1 MPSLR
6 GSVRRHLGITVPLF
20 VLYAA
25 AVLLASRGRLDAQIV
40 AVLGVVLAITLLT
53 PVAIGVMNRR
63 LLRGSWTPEL
73 RPGEQVLRD
82 GPADRYQF
90 GHFGWLFLTT
100 ERLVLYRVGGIED
113 WAASLADVREV
124 HAARYAGVFATD
136 LRIELASGATETFK
150 VEGSSEWAEKV
161 RAALPRHGAVKR
173 TAGLDGD

>member
-40 AVLGVVLAITLLT
+40 AVLGFVLAVTLLT
-53 PVAIGVMNRR
+53 PVAVSAMNRR

-73 RPGEQVLRD
+73 LPGEQVLRD
-82 GPADRYQF
+82 GPADRYEF

-100 ERLVLYRVGGIED
+100 QRLVLYGVGGAAD
-113 WAASLADVREV
+113 WSASLADVREV

-136 LRIELASGATETFK
+136 LRIQLRDGTTETLK
-150 VEGSSEWAEKV
+150 VEGSREWAEKV
-161 RAALPRHGAVKR
+161 RAALPRHGA
-173 TAGLDGD
+173 